1 MKNSE
6 SFDIVLPVYNLIDD
20 LSKGNLLWYCLQNNL
35 KDFFP
40 EKPSANSISRNFIL
54 KVIYNKDREKFN
66 SLEAICKSINKFKS
80 EKALGGVNVS
90 VPTAFLQELDKF
102 NSNINTK
109 TNSRVYS
116 LNNSVF
122 MKNNI
127 QVVGL
132 SKTEKKDKRKK
143 DIEEFMTN
151 NNIIRN
157 SYNLE
162 RINFN
167 RNSNNNIN

>member
-1 MKNSE
+1 M
-6 SFDIVLPVYNLIDD
+6 
-20 LSKGNLLWYCLQNNL
+20 QTNL
-35 KDFFP
+35 KEFFP
-40 EKPSANSISRNFIL
+40 EKPSKDSISRNFIL
-54 KVIYNKDREKFN
+54 KVIYNKDKEKFK

>member
-1 MKNSE
+1 M
-6 SFDIVLPVYNLIDD
+6 
-20 LSKGNLLWYCLQNNL
+20 YCLTNNL
-35 KDFFP
+35 KDYFP
-40 EKPSANSISRNFIL
+40 DKINADSISRNFIL

-80 EKALGGVNVS
+80 EKGLGGVNVS
-90 VPTAFLQELDKF
+90 VPKVFLQELDKF
-102 NSNINTK
+102 HSNINTN

-127 QVVGL
+127 QIVGL
-132 SKTEKKDKRKK
+132 FKEEKKSKRKK
-143 DIEEFMTN
+143 DLEEFMTN
-151 NNIIRN
+151 NNINRN

-162 RINFN
+162 SINLN